1 MIITENENLYCFM
14 MFIQHLHVLKVSVVA
29 VSFALF
35 NSKKKGGKAWLL
47 VRFVTLIL
55 DIVALLVI
63 YSYAIGTLRVM
74 CR

>member
-1 MIITENENLYCFM
+1 MIIIENETLYCFM

-29 VSFALF
+29 VSFGLF
-35 NSKKKGGKAWLL
+35 NSKKKGGEAWLL

-55 DIVALLVI
+55 DIVALIVM
-63 YSYAIGTLRVM
+63 YSYAIGTLRAM

>member
-1 MIITENENLYCFM
+1 MIITGNETFYCFM

-29 VSFALF
+29 VPFGLF
-35 NSKKKGGKAWLL
+35 NSKKKGGEAWFL

-55 DIVALLVI
+55 DIVALIVM
-63 YSYAIGTLRVM
+63 YSYAIGTLRAM